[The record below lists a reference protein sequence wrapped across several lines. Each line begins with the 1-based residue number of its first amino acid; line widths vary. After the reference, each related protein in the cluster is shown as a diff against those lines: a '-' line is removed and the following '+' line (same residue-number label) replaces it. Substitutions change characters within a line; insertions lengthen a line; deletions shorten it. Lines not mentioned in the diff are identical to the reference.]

1 MATKPD
7 LNDVSV
13 LMQRLLSPVRT
24 VVSVLNSASR
34 LNRVI
39 SENRYDLKH
48 GLTGDDRSEP
58 WCEGMGDGD
67 EKLEARNSKLETM
80 NTDKVIRSR
89 QRNIA
94 TPKDTACHNAVERVA
109 AGSVRTAHASVVV
122 ALPPVQERTRVL
134 REPFSFRAP
143 EVVFEWLI
151 TARWLD
157 LFPYQPAERDLI
169 SVCCNLPD
177 SHGAAV
183 LLGEPTCFPRLFCG
197 WFSAI

>member
-7 LNDVSV
+7 LNGVSV
-13 LMQRLLSPVRT
+13 LMQGLLSPVRT
-24 VVSVLNSASR
+24 VVYVLNSASR

-48 GLTGDDRSEP
+48 GLTGDERSEL
-58 WCEGMGDGD
+58 WCEGMGDGG
-67 EKLEARNSKLETM
+67 EKLEARNSKQM
-80 NTDKVIRSR
+80 NIDKVERSR
-89 QRNIA
+89 QRNLA
-94 TPKDTACHNAVERVA
+94 TPNDMASHNEVERVA
-109 AGSVRTAHASVVV
+109 AGSVRTAHAFVVE

-143 EVVFEWLI
+143 EVVFERLI
-151 TARWLD
+151 TARGLD
-157 LFPYQPAERDLI
+157 LFSCEPAERDLI

-177 SHGAAV
+177 SHGVAV
-183 LLGEPTCFPRLFCG
+183 LVGEPTCSPGLFCR